1 MRRLTF
7 LFLLLASPLVHAD
20 ARAQLDAF
28 SGGVQGLSAE
38 FRQRVYDPDGRL
50 GEESTGTVQLRAPR
64 QFRWE
69 YLKPFPQLIVADGDH
84 VWVYDPDLEQ
94 VNVRNQSYEEQ
105 GSPLAVLIDPA
116 ELDRQFKVREAGR
129 GQGLEWLELVPHKPD
144 AAPFERARLGFGAT
158 GLATMELFDGLG
170 QRTEVSFSGWQRNPA
185 FAADHFRFSPPPGV
199 DVVGEVAESAEVIPL
214 QD

>member
-1 MRRLTF
+1 MRRLT
-7 LFLLLASPLVHAD
+7 LLLLLLASPLVHAD

-28 SGGVQGLSAE
+28 SGGVKGLSAD

-94 VNVRNQSYEEQ
+94 VNVRNQSAEENN
-105 GSPLAVLIDPA
+105 SPLAVLIDPT
-116 ELDRQFKVREAGR
+116 ELERQFKVKEG
-129 GQGLEWLELVPHKPD
+129 GLKVVKSFELNDTKTK
-144 AAPFERARLGFGAT
+144 L
-158 GLATMELFDGLG
+158 
-170 QRTEVSFSGWQRNPA
+170 
-185 FAADHFRFSPPPGV
+185 
-199 DVVGEVAESAEVIPL
+199 VVGAIKALKTGNTLIVDGDNAKLEKSARNLADSRYLHVDGINVMDLLRYESLVITESAVKAVSKRLLGE
-214 QD
+214 